1 MVDIFEEV
9 DEQLR
14 SDRLAVLA
22 RRYLPWIAG
31 VLLLALAVALGVWGY
46 TAYQQ
51 KNTEAASQ
59 AYADGLDKLSQGD
72 FNAAFARFG
81 DAAAKPTPG
90 YKALALMQQ
99 AGVRMDQKRV
109 PEAVALF
116 DQAAAATSNPV
127 IADAA
132 RLKSAFALLDTA
144 PYDQVEARLKPLM
157 DSDRPFHAL
166 AREALGMAKLN
177 AGRPQA
183 ALGDFQVLSLMAD
196 APQDVRERAQAAIT
210 LIKAGTATGLP
221 ATVKAAK
228 TLPPPQPQQQS
239 QQQSQAQ
246 PESAAPPAGAAPDQS
261 QPAGAAQ

>member
-22 RRYLPWIAG
+22 RRYLPWVG
-31 VLLLALAVALGVWGY
+31 GLLVLALAIALAVWGY
-46 TAYQQ
+46 TSYQA

-59 AYADGLDKLSQGD
+59 AYADGLDKLGQGD
-72 FNAAFARFG
+72 FDAAYAKFG
-81 DAAAKPTPG
+81 EAAAKRTPG
-90 YKALALMQQ
+90 YQALALMQQ

-109 PEAVALF
+109 PEAVVLF
-116 DQAAAATSNPV
+116 DKAAQATSDPV
-127 IADAA
+127 IADSA

-144 PYDQVEARLKPLM
+144 PYDQVEARLKPLT
-157 DSDRPFHAL
+157 DAKRPFHAL

-177 AGRPQA
+177 AGRPKE
-183 ALGDFQVLSLMAD
+183 ALSDFQTLTLMED

-221 ATVKAAK
+221 ATVKAAM
-228 TLPPPQPQQQS
+228 TLPPPPPQP
-239 QQQSQAQ
+239 
-246 PESAAPPAGAAPDQS
+246 AAPPAGAAPDQS
-261 QPAGAAQ
+261 TPAGAAQ